1 MGKFFL
7 FFFSLSLTI
16 PQFGLLSHI
25 SSFKLSSGHSGR
37 VFTLSMHS
45 KPPCL
50 GPARWWQ
57 TWASGLLL
65 HWELQFRH
73 IFCGVFYFSSR
84 LCCPLK
90 FQNFPQTLQWEGFLL
105 FGNFSFTTPPFPG
118 RVSIPNSLTLF
129 LSFIFCPT
137 SFRREWAAF
146 LGAWCPP
153 PAFRS
158 CFVEVAQHS
167 NDLLMI
173 LLWWKWS
180 SHPIPLPSCLSFL
193 RHYPCF
199 ALYQHLP
206 AVSNVES
213 SVSSVD
219 CI

>member
-1 MGKFFL
+1 MSC
-7 FFFSLSLTI
+7 SLGTYSVG
-16 PQFGLLSHI
+16 F
-25 SSFKLSSGHSGR
+25 
-37 VFTLSMHS
+37 
-45 KPPCL
+45 
-50 GPARWWQ
+50 
-57 TWASGLLL
+57 
-65 HWELQFRH
+65 
-73 IFCGVFYFSSR
+73 FYFSSQ
-84 LCCPLK
+84 LCCPLR

-105 FGNFSFTTPPFPG
+105 FGNFSFTTPPSAG
-118 RVSIPNSLTLF
+118 RISIPNSLTLF

-206 AVSNVES
+206 ACLQCGVFSKFCWLYLKHLPSLSTFFFLTVPDFFYLNVLIAFIVKLVLRVARATFQKQIPDNVTPFCKTFWQLPSALE
-213 SVSSVD
+213 
-219 CI
+219 